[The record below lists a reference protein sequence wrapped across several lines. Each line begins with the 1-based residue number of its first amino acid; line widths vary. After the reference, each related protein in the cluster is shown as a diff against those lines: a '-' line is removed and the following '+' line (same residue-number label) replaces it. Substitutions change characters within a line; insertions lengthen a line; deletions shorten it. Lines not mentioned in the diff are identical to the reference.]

1 MVLKASLQRCWRLS
15 KGEAMRRNLIV
26 LAIVCTMLVPVWG
39 EANQQKGVVRELA
52 ACAESGRYQLFQGSY
67 TTFDLKRKE
76 TYVSQAVFLL
86 DSQTGEVKRYVNKV
100 DEEGRYIETW
110 LPTDVT
116 VTDKRRQAQ
125 EGK

>member
-1 MVLKASLQRCWRLS
+1 MK
-15 KGEAMRRNLIV
+15 RNLMV
-26 LAIVCTMLVPVWG
+26 VATVCTMLLPAWG
-39 EANQQKGVVRELA
+39 EANQQKTVARELV

-116 VTDKRRQAQ
+116 TEDKRRPAQ

>member
-1 MVLKASLQRCWRLS
+1 MK
-15 KGEAMRRNLIV
+15 RNLIAMAAV
-26 LAIVCTMLVPVWG
+26 YTMLVPVWS
-39 EANQQKGVVRELA
+39 EANQQKAVARELV

-76 TYVSQAVFLL
+76 TYISQAVFLL

-110 LPTDVT
+110 LPTDVIT
-116 VTDKRRQAQ
+116 ADKRRPAQ